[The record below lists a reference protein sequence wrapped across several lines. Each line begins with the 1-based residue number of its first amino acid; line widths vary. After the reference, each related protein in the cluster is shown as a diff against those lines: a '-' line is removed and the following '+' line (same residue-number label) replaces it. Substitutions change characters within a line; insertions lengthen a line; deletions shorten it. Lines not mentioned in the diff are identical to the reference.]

1 MSQSQLL
8 VKVTQ
13 AKPVNG
19 KETYIIST
27 QTFKFQLCIPNE
39 DEHEDRNYYDAV
51 TELKQSVLNGH
62 EKLLQL
68 IDNIAKS
75 SDNYPMEGLRLKLKG
90 QADELEQLA
99 FYFRH
104 FWNGCNDV

>member
-1 MSQSQLL
+1 
-8 VKVTQ
+8 
-13 AKPVNG
+13 
-19 KETYIIST
+19 
-27 QTFKFQLCIPNE
+27 LCIPSDDEYDIYYNE
-39 DEHEDRNYYDAV
+39 VDDLR
-51 TELKQSVLNGH
+51 QSVLSGH

-99 FYFRH
+99 IYFLTLLE
-104 FWNGCNDV
+104 